1 MFGMLPVEFEVSNS
15 QQASLACGFAP
26 DLWYDF
32 SAWLDLGGSA
42 QGTSQGT
49 RDWIGWDDVGC
60 EYDNEIGVILYH
72 HMLTYPR
79 FFSELYLYVCISN
92 RLVL

>member
-15 QQASLACGFAP
+15 PQASLACGFAP